1 MSAIRRTILL
11 LLAANVAA
19 YAVTGR
25 ASEILD
31 ALAWFALLLLFTIE
45 TRWPSWAAV
54 PRNARLLDVLRL
66 AATAAVLW
74 AALQFV
80 NEGEWT
86 DAINAWLWIGVVLVL
101 ELQVRAPDCTARWRR
116 PLAVL
121 SGSLYAALA
130 AVAVAWLL
138 QGAWLDAW
146 DALLWITAFA
156 LLELELI
163 RPRPGKTT

>member
-1 MSAIRRTILL
+1 MSATRWTILL

-19 YAVTGR
+19 YAVSGR
-25 ASEILD
+25 ASEVLD
-31 ALAWFALLLLFTIE
+31 ALAWFALLLLFTAE
-45 TRWPSWAAV
+45 TRWPDWAAV
-54 PRNARLLDVLRL
+54 ARNARLLDALRL

-86 DAINAWLWIGVVLVL
+86 DALNAWLWIGVVLVL
-101 ELQVRAPDCTARWRR
+101 ELQVRAPDCAARWRR

-130 AVAVAWLL
+130 AVAVVWLL
-138 QGAWLDAW
+138 QGEWLDAW
-146 DALLWITAFA
+146 DALLWIAAFA
-156 LLELELI
+156 LLELDLI
-163 RPRPGKTT
+163 RPHPGSVS